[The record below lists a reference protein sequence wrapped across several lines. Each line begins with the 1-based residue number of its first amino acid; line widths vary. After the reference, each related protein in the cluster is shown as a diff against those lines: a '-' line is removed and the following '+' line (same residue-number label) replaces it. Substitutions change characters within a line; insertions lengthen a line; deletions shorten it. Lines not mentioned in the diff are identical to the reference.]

1 MELKKILQNRNN
13 RIMLVIL
20 IIGVVIIMF
29 SGMRKGAESESFVS
43 NDFSG
48 GEERLSEILS
58 QIDGVGEVS
67 VMISYASTPEKDIA
81 YDSDNT
87 RAVTA
92 GGEVMVK
99 RELYPEV
106 EGVIVTADGAGDAA
120 VKNRIKEAV
129 IAITG
134 ASAHRVCVYE
144 RSGSARKN
152 AD

>member
-13 RIMLVIL
+13 CLMLVIL

-29 SGMRKGAESESFVS
+29 SNGFKKTEKSSFET
-43 NDFSG
+43 NDFAG

-58 QIDGVGEVS
+58 QIDGVGSVS

-81 YDSDNT
+81 YDGDNT

-106 EGVIVTADGAGDAA
+106 EGVIVTADGAGDTA
-120 VKNRIKEAV
+120 VRNKIKEAV
-129 IAITG
+129 IAVTG

-144 RSGSARKN
+144 RKTE
-152 AD
+152 

>member
-13 RIMLVIL
+13 RLMLVIL

-29 SGMRKGAESESFVS
+29 SGGTKKTESDGFDLNE
-43 NDFSG
+43 FSG

-58 QIDGVGEVS
+58 QIDGVGNVS

-81 YDSDNT
+81 YDSGNT

-92 GGEVMVK
+92 GGEVMIK
-99 RELYPEV
+99 RELYPKV
-106 EGVIVTADGAGDAA
+106 EGVIVTADGAGDTA
-120 VKNRIKEAV
+120 VRNKIKEAV

-144 RSGSARKN
+144 RSGG
-152 AD
+152 D